1 MLKGYDNIKH
11 KRLGNIKIKEPIFPP
26 HPPIGS
32 FYFKWYFYLYYSLQ
46 LKNKNVITLVGRS
59 PDFDF
64 FHYTSCE
71 TKLTLKNN
79 HNLVKF

>member
-64 FHYTSCE
+64 FHCSKNQNLGVYDLE
-71 TKLTLKNN
+71 NWKLI
-79 HNLVKF
+79 

>member
-32 FYFKWYFYLYYSLQ
+32 FYFKWYFYLSYIILCS
-46 LKNKNVITLVGRS
+46 
-59 PDFDF
+59 
-64 FHYTSCE
+64 
-71 TKLTLKNN
+71 
-79 HNLVKF
+79 